1 MVDYSLEKTQGG
13 FGAMLVISRKVE
25 EGVRIG
31 DHIEIKILDVYAT
44 DNSGTR
50 KSKVASIGINAPR
63 EISILRRELYDTREE
78 NRHAAEHVADISQK
92 EQKELTSLLRKKAK
106 SHIED

>member
-1 MVDYSLEKTQGG
+1 
-13 FGAMLVISRKVE
+13 MLVISRKVE

-31 DHIEIKILDVYAT
+31 DNIEIKILDVYAT

-50 KSKVASIGINAPR
+50 KSKVASIGISAPR

-78 NRHAAEHVADISQK
+78 NKHAAEHVAEVSQK
-92 EQKELTSLLRKKAK
+92 DLSSLLRKKPKA
-106 SHIED
+106 HIEE